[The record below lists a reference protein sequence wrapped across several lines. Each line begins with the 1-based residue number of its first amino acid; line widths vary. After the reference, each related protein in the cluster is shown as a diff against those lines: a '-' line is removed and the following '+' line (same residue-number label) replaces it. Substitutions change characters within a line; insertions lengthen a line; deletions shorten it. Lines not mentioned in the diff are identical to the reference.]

1 MESIKH
7 FLILAIG
14 LALLSSCGGE
24 GGEEKIS
31 EEKIKST
38 EDRKSVK
45 AIKDSLTRL
54 GYQTFDYVDEGT
66 NDTILMQ
73 QYFLVLLKKGPNRAT
88 DKEEA
93 DSLQELH
100 LQHMGRMYEEGYA
113 DLMGPFGDDG
123 DIRGIIIYNTPT
135 MEIADSL
142 AHLDPLIRSGGLVA
156 EIHPWWAGKGFGLR

>member
-1 MESIKH
+1 MEPIKY

-14 LALLSSCGGE
+14 LTLLSAC
-24 GGEEKIS
+24 GEEGSEGKIS
-31 EEKIKST
+31 EENMQST

-45 AIKDSLTRL
+45 ALKDSLTRL

-73 QYFLVLLKKGPNRAT
+73 QYFLVLLRKGPNRAS
-88 DKEEA
+88 DKQEA

-135 MEIADSL
+135 IEIADSL
-142 AHLDPLIRSGGLVA
+142 ANLDPLIQSGGLVA